1 VKISRWLLF
10 ALATPMLW
18 GVWGALT
25 EYPEKWISPPFPA
38 TLGYV
43 VWSMTMIPVSLYVLW
58 RNKWKV
64 DTSPRSILYGSAVGF
79 SGASGQLLLFWV
91 LTKGPAYI
99 IFPIICL
106 SPAVTIL
113 LSVTLLRERARGIAT
128 LGILL
133 SMPAIFLLS
142 LQEPDSSPVHG
153 HLWLIISI
161 VIFLLWGLQ
170 AYFMKSSA
178 KSVSSEVLFFYM
190 TMTGLALSPIALWMT
205 DFSVAINW
213 GVKGAPLTALIQSL
227 NAWGCLLFVYAI
239 RFGKTIIVV
248 PMVNGLFP
256 VVTIVLSLLLYHTLP
271 TRLNLLGILVAL
283 AAILLMALDEVH
295 DEASPESWRLDRAET
310 KAKMKE
316 MDLYRRQ
323 PETTGKTLGDIEAHL
338 KINK

>member
-1 VKISRWLLF
+1 MKISRWLLF

-43 VWSMTMIPVSLYVLW
+43 VWSMTMIPVSLFVLW

-64 DTSPRSILYGSAVGF
+64 DISPRTILYGSAVGF

-91 LTKGPAYI
+91 LTRGPAYI

-113 LSVTLLRERARGIAT
+113 LSATLLQERARGIAT

-133 SMPAIFLLS
+133 SMPAIFLLA

-153 HLWLIISI
+153 HLWLILSI
-161 VIFLLWGLQ
+161 LIFLLWGVQ

-178 KSVSSEVLFFYM
+178 NSISSEDLFFYM
-190 TMTGLALSPIALWMT
+190 TLTGLMLSPFALWMT
-205 DFSVAINW
+205 DFSVPINS
-213 GVKGAPLTALIQSL
+213 GLKGAPLTALIQSL

-239 RFGKTIIVV
+239 RFGKAIIVV
-248 PMVNGLFP
+248 PTVNGLFP
-256 VVTIVLSLLLYHTLP
+256 VVTIILSLLLYHALP
-271 TRLNLLGILVAL
+271 TRLNLLGILLAL
-283 AAILLMALDEVH
+283 AATLLMAFDEVH
-295 DEASPESWRLDRAET
+295 NEATLESVRMERLET
-310 KAKMKE
+310 KAE
-316 MDLYRRQ
+316 MA
-323 PETTGKTLGDIEAHL
+323 EADSM
-338 KINK
+338 NC

>member
-10 ALATPMLW
+10 ALATPVLW

-43 VWSMTMIPVSLYVLW
+43 VWSMTMIPVSLFVLLKS
-58 RNKWKV
+58 KWKV
-64 DTSPRSILYGSAVGF
+64 DTSPRSLLYGSAVGF
-79 SGASGQLLLFWV
+79 SGASGQLLLFWG

-113 LSVTLLRERARGIAT
+113 LSATLLRERARGIAT

-161 VIFLLWGLQ
+161 LIFLLWGLQ

-178 KSVSSEVLFFYM
+178 NSISSEDLFLYM
-190 TMTGLALSPIALWMT
+190 TLTGLALSPIALWMT
-205 DFSVAINW
+205 DFSVPINW
-213 GVKGAPLTALIQSL
+213 GLKGAPLTALIQSL

-239 RFGKTIIVV
+239 RFGKAIIVV

-256 VVTIVLSLLLYHTLP
+256 VITIVLSLLLYHGLP
-271 TRLNLLGILVAL
+271 NRLNLLGILVAL
-283 AAILLMALDEVH
+283 AAILLMAFDEVH
-295 DEASPESWRLDRAET
+295 NEASVESVRLDKSE
-310 KAKMKE
+310 AKGRM
-316 MDLYRRQ
+316 
-323 PETTGKTLGDIEAHL
+323 TGADST
-338 KINK
+338 NC